1 MRIKLTNLGKR
12 YNREWIFR
20 NLNFQFE
27 PGKHYAITGPN
38 GSGKSTLLKIIAG
51 TESSFLGDVVFSPGY
66 TVGYLEQDPQLDESK
81 TVKEI
86 VQEGAQEIV
95 DVLKAFERYQS

>member
-38 GSGKSTLLKIIAG
+38 GSGKSTLLQVISGSTIYNEGIINYHDKDVPVVSEKIF
-51 TESSFLGDVVFSPGY
+51 SS
-66 TVGYLEQDPQLDESK
+66 
-81 TVKEI
+81 
-86 VQEGAQEIV
+86 
-95 DVLKAFERYQS
+95 